1 MGDGAAAW
9 NALKESFDG
18 NTKEAR
24 RAWRDKLFSKSV
36 KPGGDPVDFIA
47 TMDDLRL
54 RLEDM
59 GERIFDDTYTD
70 VLLNSFPKLFEFI
83 KQMQHRD
90 RSFNLEQI

>member
-1 MGDGAAAW
+1 MY
-9 NALKESFDG
+9 K
-18 NTKEAR
+18 R
-24 RAWRDKLFSKSV
+24 Q
-36 KPGGDPVDFIA
+36 KPGGDPDDFIA